1 LISAI
6 KARLSNICR
15 VFICDGNQSIQN
27 YMHLF
32 IQRWVTRQFFGRVNK
47 ENGQTITFFCDFL
60 NDLLFLKAVG
70 FPRQSFDTIAID
82 GAAEILFANA
92 NPELQRCQGLQI
104 INPVW
109 KNGKTFPLLE
119 YFFNEFPAP

>member
-1 LISAI
+1 
-6 KARLSNICR
+6 
-15 VFICDGNQSIQN
+15 
-27 YMHLF
+27 MHLF
-32 IQRWVTRQFFGRVNK
+32 IQHGVDRQFFGRVNK

-70 FPRQSFDTIAID
+70 FPSQSFDSIAID

-92 NPELQRCQGLQI
+92 NTELQWCQGLQI

-109 KNGKTFPLLE
+109 KNRKTFSLLE
-119 YFFNEFPAP
+119 YFFNEFQAP